1 MKMFRRT
8 LHICVLTALS
18 IASSFAVTLGAE
30 ANHAARFLAGLPS
43 LPGSPYQELEKD
55 PAWIEHKAKLD
66 EIFTKIEGPRTGPQK
81 AFAQSEVAPVDT
93 AKNVFYPFAGA
104 DAWNVYLFFPK
115 AETYT
120 LIGLEPPGTLTGV
133 ERLIKHPEMLGKNL
147 ERIRYTLRSI
157 LELSF
162 FVTREMD
169 REFRGQITDGLL
181 IPLMV
186 LLARHDVTIESMRY
200 ALVSDTGQI
209 IDRDPKD
216 PKLTRNK
223 NKAVEL
229 KFTKNG
235 KTQIMRYLSADLVA
249 LQFNTGLL
257 TYLDSLG
264 RVSTYLKATSYMPH
278 HEDCDI
284 IRANILARS
293 NLILQD
299 DSGMPLRF
307 LKPTDWDV
315 RLYGQYIKPIP
326 VFKYRTQVDLRK
338 AYEEPGR
345 AKELKFPI
353 GYGSNKSPSNLQLSL
368 RKEPLK

>member
-8 LHICVLTALS
+8 FHLCALAALTLTSALP
-18 IASSFAVTLGAE
+18 VTLGAE

-43 LPGSPYQELEKD
+43 LAGSPYQDLEKD
-55 PAWIEHKAKLD
+55 PAWVEHKAKLD
-66 EIFTKIEGPRTGPQK
+66 EIFAKIDGNRTKPQ
-81 AFAQSEVAPVDT
+81 AQFGQTEVAPNDH

-115 AETYT
+115 ADTYT
-120 LIGLEPPGTLTGV
+120 LIGLEPPGTLNGM
-133 ERLIKHPEMLGKNL
+133 EKLIKNPATLGKNL

-181 IPLMV
+181 VPLLV
-186 LLARHDVTIESMRY
+186 LLARHEVTIDSLRY

-216 PKLTRNK
+216 PKLPRNK
-223 NKAVEL
+223 NKCVEI

-257 TYLDSLG
+257 VYLDSLG
-264 RVSTYLKATSYMPH
+264 RVDTYLKATSYMPH
-278 HEDCDI
+278 HEACDI
-284 IRANILARS
+284 IRANILSRS
-293 NLILQD
+293 DMILQD
-299 DSGMPLRF
+299 DSGMPFRF
-307 LKPTDWDV
+307 LKPPDWEV
-315 RLYGQYIKPIP
+315 HLYGKYTKPITI
-326 VFKYRTQVDLRK
+326 FNYRTQADLRK
-338 AYEEPGR
+338 AYEEAGR

-353 GYGSNKSPSNLQLSL
+353 GYGSNRAPSNMQMAL
-368 RKEPLK
+368 RKR